1 MKLFS
6 LLLVAVLAGALMAGC
21 SSEDSHPETHS
32 VHDFVAENVTS
43 IHEISD
49 HNMYWN
55 NGNGQ
60 YGSEKQNPSYYA
72 EYNLDHKKI
81 YVVLTKEQFNG
92 INAIYS
98 DTETFRKYI
107 AEHDILLI
115 RIYNNYS
122 LKYQR

>member
-1 MKLFS
+1 MKLFYF
-6 LLLVAVLAGALMAGC
+6 LLVAVLAGALMAGC
-21 SSEDSHPETHS
+21 SNEDSYPEPHG
-32 VHDFVAENVTS
+32 VYDFEAQKVTS

-60 YGSEKQNPSYYA
+60 YGSEAQKPSYYA
-72 EYNLDHKKI
+72 EYNLDHKK
-81 YVVLTKEQFNG
+81 VCVSLTEEQFNG

-98 DTETFRKYI
+98 DTETLRKYF

-115 RIYNNYS
+115 RIYDNYS

>member
-1 MKLFS
+1 MKLFYF
-6 LLLVAVLAGALMAGC
+6 LLVAVLACALMAGC
-21 SSEDSHPETHS
+21 TDKDSYPEPLG
-32 VHDFVAENVTS
+32 VYDFEAQKVTS
-43 IHEISD
+43 LHEISG

-60 YGSEKQNPSYYA
+60 YGSEAQKPSYYA
-72 EYNLDHKKI
+72 EYNLDHKKV
-81 YVVLTKEQFNG
+81 YVVLTKEQFYG

-107 AEHDILLI
+107 IEHDIILI
-115 RIYNNYS
+115 RRYNEYS

>member
-6 LLLVAVLAGALMAGC
+6 LLSVAVLAGALMAGC
-21 SSEDSHPETHS
+21 ADKDSYPEPHG
-32 VHDFVAENVTS
+32 VYDFEAQKVTS

-72 EYNLDHKKI
+72 EYNLDHKKV
-81 YVVLTKEQFNG
+81 YVVLTKEQFYG
-92 INAIYS
+92 INAVYS

-107 AEHDILLI
+107 IEHDIILI
-115 RIYNNYS
+115 RRYNEYS
-122 LKYQR
+122 LKYQK

>member
-1 MKLFS
+1 MRLFY
-6 LLLVAVLAGALMAGC
+6 LLSVAVLAGALMAGC
-21 SSEDSHPETHS
+21 SNEDSYPETHS

-43 IHEISD
+43 IHRITGHD
-49 HNMYWN
+49 MYWN

-60 YGSEKQNPSYYA
+60 YGSEAQKPSYYA
-72 EYNLDHKKI
+72 EYNLDHKKV
-81 YVVLTKEQFNG
+81 YVNLTEKQFNG

-98 DTETFRKYI
+98 DTETLRKYI

-115 RIYNNYS
+115 RRYNEYS

>member
-1 MKLFS
+1 MKKFYI
-6 LLLVAVLAGALMAGC
+6 LLLSVLACALLTGC
-21 SSEDSHPETHS
+21 SDKDPYPEPHG
-32 VHDFVAENVTS
+32 VYDFEAEKVTS
-43 IHEISD
+43 IHEITG

-72 EYNLDHKKI
+72 EYNLEHKKV

-98 DTETFRKYI
+98 DTETLRKYI
-107 AEHDILLI
+107 AEHDIILI
-115 RIYNNYS
+115 RRYNEYS

>member
-1 MKLFS
+1 MKLFYF
-6 LLLVAVLAGALMAGC
+6 LLVAVLACALMAGC
-21 SSEDSHPETHS
+21 TDKDSYPEPHG
-32 VHDFVAENVTS
+32 VYDFEAQKVTS

-55 NGNGQ
+55 NGKGQ

-122 LKYQR
+122 LKYQK

>member
-1 MKLFS
+1 MRLFYM
-6 LLLVAVLAGALMAGC
+6 LTIAVLAGALMAGC
-21 SSEDSHPETHS
+21 TDKDSYPEPHG
-32 VHDFVAENVTS
+32 VYDFEAEKVTS
-43 IHEISD
+43 IHEITG

-55 NGNGQ
+55 NGNGH
-60 YGSEKQNPSYYA
+60 GSEKQNPSYYA
-72 EYNLDHKKI
+72 EYNLDHKKV

-98 DTETFRKYI
+98 DTETLRKYI

-115 RIYNNYS
+115 RRYNEYS

>member
-6 LLLVAVLAGALMAGC
+6 LLSVAVLAGALMAGC
-21 SSEDSHPETHS
+21 TDKDSYPEPFG
-32 VHDFVAENVTS
+32 VYDFEAQKVTS
-43 IHEISD
+43 LHEISG

-60 YGSEKQNPSYYA
+60 YSSEAQKPSYYA
-72 EYNLDHKKI
+72 EYNLDHKKV
-81 YVVLTKEQFNG
+81 YVVLTKEQFYG

-107 AEHDILLI
+107 IEHDIILI
-115 RIYNNYS
+115 RRYNEYS

>member
-6 LLLVAVLAGALMAGC
+6 LLSVAVLAGALMAGC
-21 SSEDSHPETHS
+21 ADKDSHPETHS
-32 VHDFVAENVTS
+32 VYDFVAENVTS
-43 IHEISD
+43 IHSITGHD
-49 HNMYWN
+49 MYWN
-55 NGNGQ
+55 NGKGQ
-60 YGSEKQNPSYYA
+60 YGSEAQKPSYYA
-72 EYNLDHKKI
+72 EYNLDHKKV
-81 YVVLTKEQFNG
+81 YVILTEEQFNG

-115 RIYNNYS
+115 RIYDNYS

>member
-1 MKLFS
+1 MKLFYF
-6 LLLVAVLAGALMAGC
+6 LLVAVLACALMAGC
-21 SSEDSHPETHS
+21 TDKDSYPEPHG
-32 VHDFVAENVTS
+32 VYDFEAQKVTS

-60 YGSEKQNPSYYA
+60 YGSEAQKPSYYA
-72 EYNLDHKKI
+72 EYNLDHKKV
-81 YVVLTKEQFNG
+81 YVVLTKEQFYG
-92 INAIYS
+92 INAVYS

-107 AEHDILLI
+107 IEHDIILI
-115 RIYNNYS
+115 RRYNEYS

>member
-1 MKLFS
+1 MKKFYI
-6 LLLVAVLAGALMAGC
+6 LLLSVLACALLAGC
-21 SSEDSHPETHS
+21 SDKDSYPEPHG
-32 VHDFVAENVTS
+32 VYDFEAEKVTS
-43 IHEISD
+43 IHEITG

-55 NGNGQ
+55 NANGQ

-72 EYNLDHKKI
+72 EYNLDHKKV

-98 DTETFRKYI
+98 DTETLRKYI
-107 AEHDILLI
+107 AEHDIILI
-115 RIYNNYS
+115 RRYNEYS